1 MRRGGSMPTIP
12 APPALPASSVGAT
25 ARLVEIFSSIQ
36 GEAELIGVRQIFVRF
51 FGCNLRCA
59 WCDSP
64 ESLTAPKGP
73 LAPGRAEQTPGRQDF
88 LPLDNPADVSHV
100 LGAVLRLARVPHHSV
115 SLT

>member
-64 ESLTAPKGP
+64 ETLAAPKGP
-73 LAPGRAEQTPGRQDF
+73 LAPGRAERTPGREDF
-88 LPLDNPADVSHV
+88 VPVPNPAGLAEV
-100 LGAVLRLARVPHHSV
+100 LRVVLRLARVPHHSV
-115 SLT
+115 S